1 MEEEK
6 KVKLDKYPK
15 MSINGLLKLAAT
27 KEIYLDKY
35 YSKDFLKQYFS

>member
-6 KVKLDKYPK
+6 KVKQEKYPK
-15 MSINGLLKLAAT
+15 MKINGLLKLAAT